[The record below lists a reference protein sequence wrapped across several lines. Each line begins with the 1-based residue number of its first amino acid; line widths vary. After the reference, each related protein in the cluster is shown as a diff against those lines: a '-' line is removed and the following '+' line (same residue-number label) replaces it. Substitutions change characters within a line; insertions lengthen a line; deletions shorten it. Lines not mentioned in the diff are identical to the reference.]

1 MNEDPSEN
9 GKGDALPDE
18 APLVI
23 RVERDRSAAIVHVAG
38 EIDLSTAPML
48 RESITT
54 VLKESPP
61 LLIVDLTEVG
71 FLASAGL
78 NELIVAGEQ
87 AEPLTRLRVV
97 TAGRSTTLR
106 TLNLTGLDNVLAIF
120 PTVDEALA
128 TPAVDE

>member
-9 GKGDALPDE
+9 GKGVALPDE

-23 RVERDRSAAIVHVAG
+23 RLERDRRAAIVHVAG

-54 VLKESPP
+54 ELKESPP

-78 NELIVAGEQ
+78 NELIVAGKQ

-97 TAGRSTTLR
+97 TAGRTTILR

-128 TPAVDE
+128 TPVDE